1 MRRDWQKIKEVL
13 EDIERDRLEAKI
25 QALQPENEGVYFG
38 HLLLVIDG
46 GMAEGIHL
54 KPRTHGQWLYG
65 FEVPRL
71 TFAGHDLLDSIRS
84 NTVWNEVRR
93 RSSELLI
100 PVTTTLI
107 KVVADSIAKG

>member
-25 QALQPENEGVYFG
+25 HALQPEDEDIYFG

-46 GMAEGIHL
+46 GMAEGISL
-54 KPRTHGQWLYG
+54 TPRPRNQWNYG

-71 TFAGHDLLDSIRS
+71 TFTGHDLLDSLRS
-84 NTVWNEVRR
+84 NTVWNEVKR